1 MGHICVVDCDDEKTR
16 MLLED
21 NDIGGMCKEP
31 ALQQASSSPPLGAVL
46 AGTITPLVLAII
58 LLVVFVIA
66 LFFKLR

>member
-1 MGHICVVDCDDEKTR
+1 

-21 NDIGGMCKEP
+21 NDIDGMCKEP

-58 LLVVFVIA
+58 LLVVIVIA